1 MLENRADKT
10 INQFNK
16 GRCQILGV
24 NNSMQQRRL
33 IADQLRSSLAKKGLE
48 VLVNSFMQASDV
60 PCGK

>member
-24 NNSMQQRRL
+24 NNSVQQHRL

-48 VLVNSFMQASDV
+48 VLVNSFM
-60 PCGK
+60 